1 MKPIWNRLVAAAV
14 LLGAT
19 HPALA
24 ANPVGVTDTEIKVG
38 STQPFSGPA
47 SAYGNIGR
55 AEAAYFAMVNEQ
67 GGINGRKVNLIQYD
81 DGYSPPKSVEMVRRL
96 VEDDQVAILFQTVG
110 TAPNTAIRK
119 YTNQK
124 KVPNIWFGSGASVL
138 VDPEHYPWSI
148 PFQPSYRVEGAM
160 YGRYLLAHKPDA
172 KVGIILQND
181 DLGRDYVAGLRD
193 GLGDKADRMIVKT
206 VSYEISDP
214 TVDSQVV
221 DLKQAG
227 ADTVINAATPKFSS
241 MIIRKIADLDWHPLQ
256 FANSNGSS
264 VRPVLSNAGFDKAVG
279 VITGF
284 YLKDAT
290 DPQWA
295 DDAGLK
301 TFTAWRLKYAPE
313 SDPADLS
320 WTYGYNMA
328 QALAYV
334 LKQAGND
341 LSRENIL
348 KQATSL
354 HDMTFDM
361 LLPGIRVNTSPADYR
376 AVKFMRMFQ
385 FDGKKYVLM
394 DNTD

>member
-1 MKPIWNRLVAAAV
+1 MKQVWNRLAAAAV
-14 LLGAT
+14 LFAAAF
-19 HPALA
+19 PALA

-124 KVPNIWFGSGASVL
+124 KVPNIWYGSGASAL

-172 KVGIILQND
+172 KVGIIFQND

-193 GLGDKADRMIVKT
+193 GLGDKADKMIVKT
-206 VSYEISDP
+206 VSYKISDP

-227 ADTVINAATPKFSS
+227 ADTVINAATPKFFS

-264 VRPVLSNAGFDKAVG
+264 VRPVLSNAGFDKSVG

-301 TFTAWRLKYAPE
+301 AFTAWRLKYAPE

-361 LLPGIRVNTSPADYR
+361 LLPGIAVNTSPTDYR
-376 AVKFMRMFQ
+376 AVKVMRMFQ

-394 DNTD
+394 EP

>member
-1 MKPIWNRLVAAAV
+1 MKQVWNRLAAAAV
-14 LLGAT
+14 LFAAAF
-19 HPALA
+19 PALA

-124 KVPNIWFGSGASVL
+124 KVPNIWYGSGASAL

-172 KVGIILQND
+172 KVGIIFQND

-193 GLGDKADRMIVKT
+193 GLGDKADKMIVKT
-206 VSYEISDP
+206 VSYKISDP

-264 VRPVLSNAGFDKAVG
+264 VRPVLSNAGFDKSVG

-301 TFTAWRLKYAPE
+301 AFTAWRLKYAPE

-361 LLPGIRVNTSPADYR
+361 LLPGIAVNTSPTDYR
-376 AVKFMRMFQ
+376 AVKVMRMFQ

-394 DNTD
+394 EP

>member
-1 MKPIWNRLVAAAV
+1 MKPIWNRLVATAA
-14 LLGAT
+14 LFAT
-19 HPALA
+19 TFPALA

-124 KVPNIWFGSGASVL
+124 KVPNIWYGSGASAL

-193 GLGDKADRMIVKT
+193 GLGDKADKMIVKT

-264 VRPVLSNAGFDKAVG
+264 VRPVLSNAGFDKSVG

-301 TFTAWRLKYAPE
+301 AFTAWRLKYAPE

-341 LSRENIL
+341 LTRENIL

-361 LLPGIRVNTSPADYR
+361 LLPGIAVNTSPTDYR
-376 AVKFMRMFQ
+376 AVKVMRMFQ

-394 DNTD
+394 EQ

>member
-1 MKPIWNRLVAAAV
+1 MTPIWNRLAATAV
-14 LLGAT
+14 LLAAAFPT
-19 HPALA
+19 LA
-24 ANPVGVTDTEIKVG
+24 ANPVGITDTEIKVG
-38 STQPFSGPA
+38 STQAFSGPA

-81 DGYSPPKSVEMVRRL
+81 DAYSPPKSVEMVRRL
-96 VEDDQVAILFQTVG
+96 VEEDQVAILFQTVG
-110 TAPNTAIRK
+110 TASNTAIRK

-172 KVGIILQND
+172 KIGIILQND
-181 DLGRDYVAGLRD
+181 DLGRDYAAGLRD
-193 GLGDKADRMIVKT
+193 GLGDKADKMIVKT

-264 VRPVLSNAGFDKAVG
+264 VRPVLSNAGFDKSIG

-295 DDAGLK
+295 DDPGLK
-301 TFTAWRLKYAPE
+301 AFTAWRLKYAPE

-328 QALAYV
+328 QALAHV

-354 HDMTFDM
+354 HDITFGM
-361 LLPGIRVNTSPADYR
+361 LLPGIEVNTSPTDYR
-376 AVKFMRMFQ
+376 AVKVMRMFQ

-394 DNTD
+394 EP